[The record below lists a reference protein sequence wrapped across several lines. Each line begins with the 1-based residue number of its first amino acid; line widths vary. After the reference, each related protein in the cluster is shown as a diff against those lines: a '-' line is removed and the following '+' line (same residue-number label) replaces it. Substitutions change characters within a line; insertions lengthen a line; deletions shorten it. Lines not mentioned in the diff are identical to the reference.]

1 MSNHTEM
8 WRTLRLVFCISA
20 VGAGIYLFVLSP
32 VERAISATRQDVG
45 RGLDKVLQAVTHSD
59 TKIVEGRAEITET
72 AEISELALLEMK
84 MSATRSFENEGYM
97 LRYLPT
103 GTKKVIVRGDYR
115 VKGGYRLT
123 PGVSLAM
130 EDGRPVARF
139 PKPVILSVELL
150 NFEVLSE
157 EDGWF
162 NKVKPADRAMVLRDL
177 RDQMRNEAR
186 RSGMLTTVETTL
198 RNRLRD
204 LLGTE
209 VFTLEETTLP

>member
-1 MSNHTEM
+1 MSNHVEM

-20 VGAGIYLFVLSP
+20 VGAGIYFFVLSP
-32 VERAISATRQDVG
+32 VERAISSTRQDVG

-162 NKVKPADRAMVLRDL
+162 NKVKPADRAMVLSDL
-177 RDQMRNEAR
+177 RDQMRNDAR
-186 RSGMLTTVETTL
+186 RSGMLATVETTL

-209 VFTLEETTLP
+209 VFTLEEALP